1 MVDHALAHTA
11 LILLQHNYYT
21 RVTAEHTLLAH
32 TTLIADKNDYA
43 RIIDTLR
50 RLNDAGLICVNQEW
64 REEMTVYTFDVSIH

>member
-11 LILLQHNYYT
+11 LILLQHNYT